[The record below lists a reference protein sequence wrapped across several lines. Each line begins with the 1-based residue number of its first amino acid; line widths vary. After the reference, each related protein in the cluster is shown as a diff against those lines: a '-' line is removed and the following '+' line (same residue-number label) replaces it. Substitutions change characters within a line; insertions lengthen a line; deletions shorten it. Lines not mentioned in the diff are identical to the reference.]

1 MNPEKHPASGD
12 TRRMPERPGGDLLG
26 KQGAGNEKL
35 AKPMQ
40 TESMGNANSGHNTR
54 QGHGHGNGNGAR
66 GGGDSGGMAKQTDS
80 VGHAV
85 VDKPMIQLHKEKLE
99 GGGGGGGGEGEWSET
114 SRLLQ
119 EETGRG
125 RTGSGGRASRGGGA
139 GGGVRGGGTGGRGG
153 GRNHGQSDIKVLV
166 PADCGNF
173 LADHISTSDIS
184 PLLMDLG
191 LSYVQV
197 EDLRSKHQLNLR
209 EMRVEGIIAALL
221 KLPHNEQLPGL
232 IGALINR
239 GLRRQ
244 AELFCEHFGLDL
256 VLISDQCRGPSS
268 NSQRVAGKAAAL
280 PVRTPQNHLE
290 KALQPFLQ
298 DAHNLPALTCQ
309 VRKGPAI
316 SLDKLSQFKEVFQ
329 LWRERDID
337 MFNREVTD
345 CVAPHFK
352 EELGGSN
359 LRLFR
364 VLDAWAAVELERS
377 SLRGGITERDVE
389 YLAKACRKIKV
400 YHILRKHLKDGVA
413 GPAIARQTYLRAIPF
428 TLKNQLVQELDVKRG
443 DGKDWR
449 ALAQFVGYNDK
460 IRLWQQKDS
469 PAELVWETWKTR
481 NVATV
486 GALYDW
492 AVNNERT
499 DLAAVLEAE

>member
-1 MNPEKHPASGD
+1 
-12 TRRMPERPGGDLLG
+12 
-26 KQGAGNEKL
+26 
-35 AKPMQ
+35 MQ
-40 TESMGNANSGHNTR
+40 TESMGNANSSNSLR

-66 GGGDSGGMAKQTDS
+66 GGGDSSGMAKQTDS

-99 GGGGGGGGEGEWSET
+99 GGGEGEWSET

-125 RTGSGGRASRGGGA
+125 RTGSGGRASRGGGGA
-139 GGGVRGGGTGGRGG
+139 GGGARGGGTGGRGG

-184 PLLMDLG
+184 ALLMDLG
-191 LSYVQV
+191 LSFVQV
-197 EDLRSKHQLNLR
+197 EDLRNKHQLNLR
-209 EMRVEGIIAALL
+209 EMRVEGIMAALL
-221 KLPHNEQLPGL
+221 KLPHNELLPRL
-232 IGALINR
+232 IGALISR

-256 VLISDQCRGPSS
+256 VLVSDQGRGSSS
-268 NSQRVAGKAAAL
+268 NSQRVAAPA
-280 PVRTPQNHLE
+280 PVPPIRTPQNNLE
-290 KALQPFLQ
+290 RALQTFVHDVQ
-298 DAHNLPALTCQ
+298 NLATLTCD

-364 VLDAWAAVELERS
+364 VFNAWAAVELERS
-377 SLRGGITERDVE
+377 SQRGGITEREVE

-400 YHILRKHLKDGVA
+400 YPILRKHLKDGVA

-428 TLKNQLVQELDVKRG
+428 TLKNQLVQELDVRRD

-449 ALAQFVGYNDK
+449 ALAQFVGYNEK